1 MCYYCPRGAKRRQR
15 RWGALPPH
23 YPVIPAERSDAS
35 AVGGRYPRH
44 TRGAKRRQRRWGAL
58 PPLKGPC
65 RFLHHQRFRQKH
77 RHPVEEF
84 HLGKTLHMRDNG
96 RLGVDEVRGIDA
108 K

>member
-1 MCYYCPRGAKRRQR
+1 MIIKHFGDYPKCVITVPRSEATPAPLGGAT
-15 RWGALPPH
+15 P
-23 YPVIPAERSDAS
+23 
-35 AVGGRYPRH
+35 
-44 TRGAKRRQRRWGAL
+44 AL

-65 RFLHHQRFRQKH
+65 RLLHHQRFRQKH

-84 HLGKTLHMRDNG
+84 HLGQALHMRDNR